1 MFVQRADR
9 ENILVLVMIATKG
22 VFTVKPMGAGVL
34 LVRLF
39 SLCFGVLAV
48 ASAAKLAFFCC
59 F

>member
-1 MFVQRADR
+1 MLVQSAER
-9 ENILVLVMIATKG
+9 ENILVLVVIVAEWM
-22 VFTVKPMGAGVL
+22 FTVEPMGAGVL
-34 LVRLF
+34 LVGFF